1 LRAPV
6 FRYTNLNT
14 PIHRLH
20 PLVKFLYVI
29 LTLVLVMYPIRMGDI
44 PVLLIWLSLS
54 ALLWIVAR
62 IELRRFATLFKILI
76 GTFIFL
82 LLIQGL
88 TYRGGRTP
96 LITFGHLRLWEAD
109 LGVIT
114 QEGVL
119 FGLVLCVRILVATS
133 SLPLFVMTTP
143 SSAIMTAMG
152 KLKVPQTAT
161 FMFVSALSFTTLLFE
176 MWGSIV
182 DAQKL
187 RAFDI
192 DSMNVFKRA
201 FKAYIPILT
210 PLILLLFRKAND
222 FQIAMETKGFG
233 APLKPTE
240 IDILEARPTDYA
252 WAVFIVAVFVACT
265 LLKFGII

>member
-1 LRAPV
+1 MEPI
-6 FRYTNLNT
+6 FRYTHLDT

-20 PLVKFLYVI
+20 PLVKMGYVM
-29 LTLVLVMYPIRMGDI
+29 LTLVLVMYPIRETDM
-44 PVLLIWLSLS
+44 PVLLVWLGFS
-54 ALLWIVAR
+54 AVLWAVAR
-62 IELRRFATLFKILI
+62 IELRRFATLLKILT
-76 GTFIFL
+76 GTFVFL
-82 LLIQGL
+82 ILIQGL
-88 TYRGGRTP
+88 TYRGGDTP
-96 LITFGHLRLWEAD
+96 LIVLGHLKLWEAD

-114 QEGVL
+114 KEGAW
-119 FGLVLCVRILVATS
+119 FGLVMCVRILVATS

-143 SSAIMTAMG
+143 TSAIMTAMG
-152 KLKVPQTAT
+152 KLRIPQTAT
-161 FMFVSALSFTTLLFE
+161 FMFVSALSFTTLIFE

-201 FKAYIPILT
+201 FKAYVPIIT

-233 APLKPTE
+233 APVKPTE
-240 IDILEARPTDYA
+240 IETLRARPADYVWLA
-252 WAVFIVAVFVACT
+252 LIVIVFVACT
-265 LLKFGII
+265 VLKFAR

>member
-1 LRAPV
+1 MRAPV
-6 FRYTNLNT
+6 FRYTNLDT

-20 PLVKFLYVI
+20 PLVKLAYVL
-29 LTLVLVMYPIRMGDI
+29 LTLVLVMYPIRLGDI
-44 PVLLIWLSLS
+44 PVLLTWLGLS
-54 ALLWIVAR
+54 ALLWAVAR
-62 IELRRFATLFKILI
+62 IELSRFATLMKILL

-82 LLIQGL
+82 LLIQGF
-88 TYRGGRTP
+88 TYRGGKTP
-96 LITFGHLRLWEAD
+96 LITLGHLKLWEAD
-109 LGVIT
+109 LGVMT
-114 QEGVL
+114 VEGVL

-143 SSAIMTAMG
+143 ASGIMTALG

-192 DSMNVFKRA
+192 DSMNVIKRA

-233 APLKPTE
+233 APGRPTE
-240 IDILEARPTDYA
+240 IEVLQARPADWA
-252 WAVFIVAVFVACT
+252 WLGLIVAVFILCT
-265 LLKFGII
+265 ILKFA

>member
-1 LRAPV
+1 MEPI
-6 FRYTNLNT
+6 FRYTHLDT

-20 PLVKFLYVI
+20 PLVKMAYVM
-29 LTLVLVMYPIRMGDI
+29 LTLVLVMYPIRETDMPI
-44 PVLLIWLSLS
+44 LLIWLGFS
-54 ALLWIVAR
+54 ALLWAVAR
-62 IELRRFATLFKILI
+62 IELRRFATLLKILT
-76 GTFIFL
+76 GTFVFL
-82 LLIQGL
+82 ILIQGL
-88 TYRGGRTP
+88 TYRGGDTP
-96 LITFGHLRLWEAD
+96 LIVLGHLKLWEAD

-114 QEGVL
+114 KEGVW

-143 SSAIMTAMG
+143 TSAIMTAMG
-152 KLKVPQTAT
+152 KLRVPQTAT
-161 FMFVSALSFTTLLFE
+161 FMFVSALSFTTLIFE

-201 FKAYIPILT
+201 FKAYVPIIT

-233 APLKPTE
+233 APVKPTE
-240 IDILEARPTDYA
+240 IETLRARPADYVWLA
-252 WAVFIVAVFVACT
+252 LIVIVFVVCT
-265 LLKFGII
+265 VLKFAR

>member
-1 LRAPV
+1 MEPI
-6 FRYTNLNT
+6 FRYTHLDT

-20 PLVKFLYVI
+20 PLVKMGYVM
-29 LTLVLVMYPIRMGDI
+29 LTLVLVMYPIRETDM
-44 PVLLIWLSLS
+44 PVLLIWLGFS
-54 ALLWIVAR
+54 AVLWAVAR
-62 IELRRFATLFKILI
+62 IELRRFATLLKILT
-76 GTFIFL
+76 GTFVFL
-82 LLIQGL
+82 ILIQGL
-88 TYRGGRTP
+88 TYRGGDTP
-96 LITFGHLRLWEAD
+96 LIVLGHLKLWEAD

-114 QEGVL
+114 KEGVW
-119 FGLVLCVRILVATS
+119 FGLVMCVRILVATS

-143 SSAIMTAMG
+143 TSAIMTAMG
-152 KLKVPQTAT
+152 KLRIPQTAT
-161 FMFVSALSFTTLLFE
+161 FMFVSALSFTTLIFE

-201 FKAYIPILT
+201 FKAYVPIIT

-233 APLKPTE
+233 APVKPTE
-240 IDILEARPTDYA
+240 IETLRARPADYVWLA
-252 WAVFIVAVFVACT
+252 LIVIVFVACT
-265 LLKFGII
+265 VLKFAR